1 MWTLG
6 GDKPVIPGIITLRA
20 DWGDRVIGASALK
33 RGEIRTGGGTRPV
46 AADAWIIAATHRD
59 LEAAVQNGTFR
70 MDLFHRLNVFPV
82 CLPPLRERP
91 GDIPALV

>member
-1 MWTLG
+1 M
-6 GDKPVIPGIITLRA
+6 
-20 DWGDRVIGASALK
+20 
-33 RGEIRTGGGTRPV
+33 